1 MSRVRS
7 PLCVC
12 QFLPYLLAGLWLFP
26 SDYEIVINSIVRV
39 LVLHVVATMNM
50 VEILC
55 GESVG
60 MET

>member
-1 MSRVRS
+1 MYVS
-7 PLCVC
+7 PH
-12 QFLPYLLAGLWLFP
+12 PLAGLWLIP
-26 SDYEIVINSIVRV
+26 SDYEIIVNSVVRL
-39 LVLHVVATMNM
+39 LVLHVVATMNL